1 MITSKK
7 LYKGSGIR
15 THNDSFED
23 CNFTTKLFLYFRKDL
38 TNKEN
43 HLKRERNFETSVVGS
58 YNLYLITLGTKN
70 EATKDI
76 NSHQR

>member
-1 MITSKK
+1 MTSKK

-23 CNFTTKLFLYFRKDL
+23 CNFTTKLFLYLKKDL
-38 TNKEN
+38 INKKT
-43 HLKRERNFETSVVGS
+43 HLKRLKNFENRVVGS
-58 YNLYLITLGTKN
+58 YNLYLIILGKKK

-76 NSHQR
+76 NNHHK